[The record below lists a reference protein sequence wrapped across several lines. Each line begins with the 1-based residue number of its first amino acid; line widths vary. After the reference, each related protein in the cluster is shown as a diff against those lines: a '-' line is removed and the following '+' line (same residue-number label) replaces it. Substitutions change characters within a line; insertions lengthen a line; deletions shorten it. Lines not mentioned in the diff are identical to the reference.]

1 MQELTLGTS
10 DLTCLAA
17 EMKGHLDSLTYKES
31 GSSMLPTLIDGD
43 ILKVVPVETG
53 SIAPGDILLYR
64 TDDKRAAVHRVARIS
79 VSDDYQISL
88 TISSDARPGARY
100 VIPPDSVLGRIEEA
114 RRGSREIPLDYSC
127 SRMFRNA
134 LNYCR
139 LIVVSLIRR
148 FAVRCNSVITSI
160 RPFRRIF
167 RFLIRP
173 FVKYRMIPQEN
184 TPSDRESECTW
195 ELFQASI
202 GRIVIGQA
210 QLVRFKPGTAF
221 SSYQWLFSMRVRS
234 IFRGSGIGRRLTCN
248 IIERASKNSNIDLC
262 LIVSPDNTRAVNLYR
277 SLGFTTEG
285 SVKNM
290 KTILEH
296 IGRDHLLMILGTYPN
311 T

>member
-1 MQELTLGTS
+1 MQELILGTS

-17 EMKGHLDSLTYKES
+17 EVLSRGGSLTFKVS
-31 GSSMLPTLIDGD
+31 GSSMLPTLTDGD
-43 ILKVVPVETG
+43 ILKVIPVETG

-64 TDDKRAAVHRVARIS
+64 TDDNRAAVHRVARIS
-79 VSDDYQISL
+79 ISDDYQISL

-139 LIVVSLIRR
+139 LIVVSLTRKV
-148 FAVRCNSVITSI
+148 AVRCNSVFTSI

-167 RFLIRP
+167 RFLMRP
-173 FVKYRMIPQEN
+173 FVKYRMIPQEYI
-184 TPSDRESECTW
+184 PSDSESECTW

-248 IIERASKNSNIDLC
+248 IIERASRNSDIDLC
-262 LIVSPDNTRAVNLYR
+262 LIVSPDNTWAVNLYR
-277 SLGFTTEG
+277 SLGFTTDG
-285 SVKNM
+285 FTGNIGALGNRIVM
-290 KTILEH
+290 K
-296 IGRDHLLMILGTYPN
+296 LGTYPN